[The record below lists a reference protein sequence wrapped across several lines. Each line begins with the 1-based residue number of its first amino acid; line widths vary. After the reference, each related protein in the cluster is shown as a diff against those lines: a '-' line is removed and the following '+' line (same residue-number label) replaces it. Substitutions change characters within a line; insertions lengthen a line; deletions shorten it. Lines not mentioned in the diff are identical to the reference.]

1 MSLGD
6 LSGISLVDRN
16 IHPKGHY
23 CNYEMLT
30 SEEENMHKGEKALLM
45 GKESIKKE

>member
-16 IHPKGHY
+16 IHPKGRNG
-23 CNYEMLT
+23 NYKMLT
-30 SEEENMHKGEKALLM
+30 SEEENMHKGEKVLLM